1 MNKLT
6 LTVILLLISA
16 LSATYVS
23 AQETFTPKRFAV
35 KTNLAEA
42 GAGIANIE
50 AEIRTSSNTSV
61 TFPVAYSP
69 YTISDCYNMRVLTF
83 QPEFRYWTGHAMK
96 GHFIGAH
103 ATAGWFNIAVDRL
116 NRYQSPKDR
125 PAFGAGITYGYCLE
139 ILPELAFEFSLGAG
153 YVNISYE
160 SFYNTDNGAPSG
172 KGRIDY
178 WGIDKI
184 SIGII
189 YRFNLSGKSGR
200 SK

>member
-1 MNKLT
+1 MNKLK

-16 LSATYVS
+16 LAAANIS
-23 AQETFTPKRFAV
+23 AQETFEPKRFAV

-50 AEIRTSSNTSV
+50 AEIRTSANTSV
-61 TFPVAYSP
+61 TIPVAYSP
-69 YTISDCYNMRVLTF
+69 YTISDCYNMRVLSF
-83 QPEFRYWTGHAMK
+83 QPEFRYWTRHAMK
-96 GHFIGAH
+96 GHFIGVH

-125 PAFGAGITYGYCLE
+125 PAVGAGITYGYSLE
-139 ILPELAFEFSLGAG
+139 ILPELAFEFSLGLG
-153 YVNISYE
+153 YINVSYE
-160 SFYNTDNGAPSG
+160 SFYNIDNGASYG
-172 KGRIDY
+172 KVRINY

-184 SIGII
+184 NIGIV
-189 YRFNLSGKSGR
+189 YRFNLSGKNGK